1 MDFSFS
7 VAAELAEQEGD
18 VMLTFVDKPRVLLAL
33 CYGTK
38 LMLEHCISYTDLTG
52 KK

>member
-18 VMLTFVDKPRVLLAL
+18 VTLTFVDKPFLCVLPAL

-38 LMLEHCISYTDLTG
+38 LMLEHCIS
-52 KK
+52 